1 MSQENEKKGLFERTD
16 DKASSKVKSAFDED
30 VRPDDVTTDDDV
42 ASEAPAEAAA
52 DDAGEAK
59 DPTEVVNERLRE
71 RSFEI
76 AESEDDEADAAS
88 KADETPEAA
97 PKKTVETA
105 ADAIDA
111 MAAEVE
117 ASEKAADAASEPEA
131 ASEEAS
137 KETSEDA
144 ADAAETEAAEPE
156 EAETDEGKK
165 ADGSAESKLAAEI
178 DEIFAAKPEAED
190 TEEAG
195 KPADET
201 AETPEAEVESDEEQV
216 DETAEASEAEA
227 ESDEEQADETAE
239 ASESEP
245 VEADVK
251 PADETTEA
259 PEAKADK
266 ADEASSDKTEE
277 ADAAASQ
284 AETVEAAAAEAAE
297 SAADAEEKAEP
308 KAKKSKQQPKPRQRK
323 AASKAKIVGGI
334 IAAIAIIY
342 AAFAVYFNY
351 HFFPNTAINGLA
363 ASGKTV
369 SAISSSVENRAD
381 TYSVELKGRKGE
393 TEKIT
398 ATALGLNYQ
407 GKKRVQQILSNQNG
421 FAWPAYLLSGKKSY
435 SAISYDKDKIDY
447 LVRNLFQVSGSQVEA
462 ARNAQPVYKDG
473 KIVIEDQIS
482 GSTVDQTK
490 LKKLLI
496 NAIAD
501 GDSTIDLKAEDCYV
515 QPKYTS
521 SSKKVKQAAA
531 KMRKMIKAEITYTFG
546 SDKVVIDKSVFGPW
560 LTVDDKMNV
569 TIDQT
574 QLKKYLYDLAYKTNT
589 YYGKHTFKT
598 TGGSTI
604 TVNGGNYGWRI
615 DRDAEAKNL
624 TQEIEAGKVITRD
637 PEYSKKGK
645 VRNSTYDDIGDSYVE
660 VSIGAQH
667 MWVYKDGKKVVDTA
681 VVTGDVTKGNGTTPG
696 AYYIAYKERH
706 ATLKGQGYSTPVSY
720 WMPFNGGQ
728 GIHDSYWRGA
738 YGGSI
743 YRGNGSHGCV
753 NTPPAQVALVWD
765 NVSQGTPVIVY

>member
-30 VRPDDVTTDDDV
+30 IRPDDVTTEDAV
-42 ASEAPAEAAA
+42 SSEAPAEATA

-76 AESEDDEADAAS
+76 AEGEDEDDEADAAPET
-88 KADETPEAA
+88 AETPEAA

-117 ASEKAADAASEPEA
+117 ASAKAADAAAEPEET
-131 ASEEAS
+131 SEE
-137 KETSEDA
+137 KSEDA
-144 ADAAETEAAEPE
+144 ADADANEAAETEASELE
-156 EAETDEGKK
+156 EAESDEAKDEG
-165 ADGSAESKLAAEI
+165 GSAESKLAAEI
-178 DEIFAAKPEAED
+178 DEVFAAKSEAEAPADETTETPEAEAESD
-190 TEEAG
+190 EEPVDETA
-195 KPADET
+195 KSAEAEAADET
-201 AETPEAEVESDEEQV
+201 AEADAKPA

-227 ESDEEQADETAE
+227 DKTDEADEGAAQAETAE
-239 ASESEP
+239 AAA
-245 VEADVK
+245 VED
-251 PADETTEA
+251 
-259 PEAKADK
+259 
-266 ADEASSDKTEE
+266 
-277 ADAAASQ
+277 
-284 AETVEAAAAEAAE
+284 AE
-297 SAADAEEKAEP
+297 SKADAEEKAEP
-308 KAKKSKQQPKPRQRK
+308 KAKKQKKQPKPRQRK
-323 AASKAKIVGGI
+323 AAPKAKIIGGI

-398 ATALGLNYQ
+398 ATALGLKYQ

-421 FAWPAYLLSGKKSY
+421 FAWPAHLLSGKKSY

-490 LKKLLI
+490 LNKLLI
-496 NAIAD
+496 SAIAD
-501 GDSTIDLKAEDCYV
+501 GDSTIDLKKEDCYV

-624 TQEIEAGKVITRD
+624 TQEIEAGKVITRN

-645 VRNSTYDDIGDSYVE
+645 VRNSTYDDVGDSYVE

-706 ATLKGQGYSTPVSY
+706 ATLKGEGYSTPVSY

-738 YGGSI
+738 YGGTI

>member
-30 VRPDDVTTDDDV
+30 IRPDDVTTEDAV
-42 ASEAPAEAAA
+42 SSEAPAEATA

-76 AESEDDEADAAS
+76 AEGEDEDDEADAAS

-117 ASEKAADAASEPEA
+117 ASAKAADAAAEPEET
-131 ASEEAS
+131 SEE
-137 KETSEDA
+137 KSEDA
-144 ADAAETEAAEPE
+144 ADADANEAAETEASELE
-156 EAETDEGKK
+156 EAESDEAKDEG
-165 ADGSAESKLAAEI
+165 GSAESKLAAEI
-178 DEIFAAKPEAED
+178 DEVFAAKSEAEAPADETTETPEAEAESD
-190 TEEAG
+190 EEPVDETA
-195 KPADET
+195 KSAEAEAADET
-201 AETPEAEVESDEEQV
+201 AEADAKPA

-227 ESDEEQADETAE
+227 DKAEEADEGAAQAETAE
-239 ASESEP
+239 AAA
-245 VEADVK
+245 VED
-251 PADETTEA
+251 
-259 PEAKADK
+259 
-266 ADEASSDKTEE
+266 
-277 ADAAASQ
+277 
-284 AETVEAAAAEAAE
+284 AE
-297 SAADAEEKAEP
+297 SKADAEEKAEP
-308 KAKKSKQQPKPRQRK
+308 KAKKQKKQPKPRQRK
-323 AASKAKIVGGI
+323 AAPKAKIVGGI

-398 ATALGLNYQ
+398 ATALGLKYQ

-421 FAWPAYLLSGKKSY
+421 FAWPAHLLSGKKSY

-496 NAIAD
+496 NAIAV

-624 TQEIEAGKVITRD
+624 TQEIEAGKVITRN

-660 VSIGAQH
+660 VSINDQH

-706 ATLKGQGYSTPVSY
+706 ATLKGEGYSTPVSY

-738 YGGSI
+738 YGGTI

>member
-30 VRPDDVTTDDDV
+30 VRPDDVTTDDTV
-42 ASEAPAEAAA
+42 SSEASAESTA

-76 AESEDDEADAAS
+76 AEGEDEDEN
-88 KADETPEAA
+88 KADQEDTKSETSEAA
-97 PKKTVETA
+97 PKKTIETA

-117 ASEKAADAASEPEA
+117 ASAKAADAAAEPEET
-131 ASEEAS
+131 SEE
-137 KETSEDA
+137 KSEDA
-144 ADAAETEAAEPE
+144 ADADANEAAETEASELE
-156 EAETDEGKK
+156 EAESDEAKDEG
-165 ADGSAESKLAAEI
+165 GSAESKLAAEI
-178 DEIFAAKPEAED
+178 DEVFAAKPEAE
-190 TEEAG
+190 EAEAAEA
-195 KPADET
+195 PADET
-201 AETPEAEVESDEEQV
+201 TETP
-216 DETAEASEAEA
+216 EAEA
-227 ESDEEQADETAE
+227 ESDEEPVDETAKSAE
-239 ASESEP
+239 A
-245 VEADVK
+245 EADK
-251 PADETTEA
+251 TDEADEG
-259 PEAKADK
+259 
-266 ADEASSDKTEE
+266 
-277 ADAAASQ
+277 AAQ
-284 AETVEAAAAEAAE
+284 AETAGAAAAKAAE
-297 SAADAEEKAEP
+297 PAADAEEKAESKAKP
-308 KAKKSKQQPKPRQRK
+308 AKAKKAKQQPKPRKRK
-323 AASKAKIVGGI
+323 IAPKVKIVGGI

-351 HFFPNTAINGLA
+351 HFFPNTAINGLT

-398 ATALGLNYQ
+398 ATALGLKYQ

-421 FAWPAYLLSGKKSY
+421 FAWLAHLLSGKKSY

-490 LKKLLI
+490 LNKLLI
-496 NAIAD
+496 SAIAD
-501 GDSTIDLKAEDCYV
+501 GDSTIDLKKEDCYV

-598 TGGSTI
+598 TGGSTV

-624 TQEIEAGKVITRD
+624 TQEIEAGKVITRN

-660 VSIGAQH
+660 VSIANQH

-706 ATLKGQGYSTPVSY
+706 ATLKGEGYSTPVSY

-738 YGGSI
+738 YGGTI

>member
-30 VRPDDVTTDDDV
+30 VRPDDVTTDDTV
-42 ASEAPAEAAA
+42 SSEASAESTAA
-52 DDAGEAK
+52 DAGEAK

-76 AESEDDEADAAS
+76 AEGEDEDEN
-88 KADETPEAA
+88 KADQEDTKSETSEAA
-97 PKKTVETA
+97 PKKTIETA

-117 ASEKAADAASEPEA
+117 ASAKAADAAAEPEET
-131 ASEEAS
+131 SEE
-137 KETSEDA
+137 KSEDA
-144 ADAAETEAAEPE
+144 ADADANEAAETEASELE
-156 EAETDEGKK
+156 EAESDEAKDEG
-165 ADGSAESKLAAEI
+165 GSAESKLAAEI
-178 DEIFAAKPEAED
+178 DEVFAAKPEAE
-190 TEEAG
+190 EAEAAEA
-195 KPADET
+195 PADET
-201 AETPEAEVESDEEQV
+201 TETP
-216 DETAEASEAEA
+216 EAEA
-227 ESDEEQADETAE
+227 ESDEEPVDETAKSAE
-239 ASESEP
+239 A
-245 VEADVK
+245 EADK
-251 PADETTEA
+251 TDEADEG
-259 PEAKADK
+259 
-266 ADEASSDKTEE
+266 
-277 ADAAASQ
+277 AAQ
-284 AETVEAAAAEAAE
+284 AETAGAAAAKAAE
-297 SAADAEEKAEP
+297 PAADAEEKAESKAKP
-308 KAKKSKQQPKPRQRK
+308 AKAKKAKQQPKPRKRK
-323 AASKAKIVGGI
+323 IAPKVKIVGGI

-351 HFFPNTAINGLA
+351 HFFPNTAINGLT

-398 ATALGLNYQ
+398 ATALGLKYQ

-421 FAWPAYLLSGKKSY
+421 FAWLAHLLSGKKSY

-490 LKKLLI
+490 LNKLLI
-496 NAIAD
+496 SAIAD
-501 GDSTIDLKAEDCYV
+501 GDSTIDLKKEDCYV

-598 TGGSTI
+598 TGGSTV

-624 TQEIEAGKVITRD
+624 TQEIEAGKVITRN

-660 VSIGAQH
+660 VSIANQH

-706 ATLKGQGYSTPVSY
+706 ATLKGEGYSTPVSY

-738 YGGSI
+738 YGGTI

>member
-1 MSQENEKKGLFERTD
+1 MSQENEKKGGLFERTD
-16 DKASSKVKSAFDED
+16 REDSPKVKPAFDED
-30 VRPDDVTTDDDV
+30 VRQDDVTTDDAV
-42 ASEAPAEAAA
+42 TSEAPAEAAA
-52 DDAGEAK
+52 EDVGEAK

-239 ASESEP
+239 ASEAE
-245 VEADVK
+245 
-251 PADETTEA
+251 
-259 PEAKADK
+259 ADK
-266 ADEASSDKTEE
+266 AAEGPSDLTEE
-277 ADAAASQ
+277 TDEVAAQDESAG
-284 AETVEAAAAEAAE
+284 AAAAEDAE
-297 SAADAEEKAEP
+297 SKADAEEKATP
-308 KAKKSKQQPKPRQRK
+308 KAKKQKPQPKPRQRK
-323 AASKAKIVGGI
+323 AAPKAKIVGGI

-342 AAFAVYFNY
+342 AAFAIYFNY

-421 FAWPAYLLSGKKSY
+421 FAWPAHLFSGTESY

-473 KIVIEDQIS
+473 KIVIEDQVS

-501 GDSTIDLKAEDCYV
+501 GDSTINLKKEDCYV

-560 LTVDDKMNV
+560 LTVDDNMNV

-574 QLKKYLYDLAYKTNT
+574 QLKQYLYDLAYKTNT

-660 VSIGAQH
+660 VSISDQH

-706 ATLKGQGYSTPVSY
+706 ATLKGEGYSTPVSY

-738 YGGSI
+738 YGGTI

>member
-1 MSQENEKKGLFERTD
+1 MSQENEKKGGLFERTD
-16 DKASSKVKSAFDED
+16 REDSPKVKPAFDED
-30 VRPDDVTTDDDV
+30 VRQDDVTTDDGV
-42 ASEAPAEAAA
+42 TSKAPAEAATE
-52 DDAGEAK
+52 DAGEAK

-178 DEIFAAKPEAED
+178 DEVFAAKSEAED
-190 TEEAG
+190 TEAAEAS
-195 KPADET
+195 ADET
-201 AETPEAEVESDEEQV
+201 TETPEAEV
-216 DETAEASEAEA
+216 

-259 PEAKADK
+259 PEAEADK

-277 ADAAASQ
+277 ADAAAPQ

-308 KAKKSKQQPKPRQRK
+308 KAKKSKQQPKSRQRK
-323 AASKAKIVGGI
+323 AAPKVKIVGI
-334 IAAIAIIY
+334 AIAAIAIIY

-398 ATALGLNYQ
+398 ATALGLKYQ

-421 FAWPAYLLSGKKSY
+421 FAWPAHLFSGTKSY

-496 NAIAD
+496 NAIAA
-501 GDSTIDLKAEDCYV
+501 GDSTINLKKEDCYV

-560 LTVDDKMNV
+560 LTVDDNMNV
-569 TIDQT
+569 TVDQT
-574 QLKKYLYDLAYKTNT
+574 QLKQYLYDLAYKTNT

-660 VSIGAQH
+660 VSISDQH

-706 ATLKGQGYSTPVSY
+706 ATLKGEGYSTPVSY

-738 YGGSI
+738 YGGTI

>member
-1 MSQENEKKGLFERTD
+1 MSQENEKKGGLFERTD
-16 DKASSKVKSAFDED
+16 REDSPKVKPAFDED
-30 VRPDDVTTDDDV
+30 VRQDDVTTDDAV
-42 ASEAPAEAAA
+42 TSEAPAEAAA
-52 DDAGEAK
+52 EDVGEAK

-201 AETPEAEVESDEEQV
+201 AEMPEAEAESDEKQADETAEASEDEAESDEEPA
-216 DETAEASEAEA
+216 DETTEASEAEA

-239 ASESEP
+239 ASEAE
-245 VEADVK
+245 
-251 PADETTEA
+251 
-259 PEAKADK
+259 ADK
-266 ADEASSDKTEE
+266 AEE
-277 ADAAASQ
+277 ADEAAPQ

-308 KAKKSKQQPKPRQRK
+308 KAKKQKKQPKPRQRK
-323 AASKAKIVGGI
+323 AAPKAKIVGGI

-398 ATALGLNYQ
+398 ATALGLKYQ

>member
-76 AESEDDEADAAS
+76 AEGEDEDDEADAAS

-117 ASEKAADAASEPEA
+117 ASAKAADAAAEPEET
-131 ASEEAS
+131 SEE
-137 KETSEDA
+137 KSEDA
-144 ADAAETEAAEPE
+144 ADADANEAAETEASELE
-156 EAETDEGKK
+156 EAESDEAKDEG
-165 ADGSAESKLAAEI
+165 GSAESKLAAEI
-178 DEIFAAKPEAED
+178 DEVFAAKPEAE
-190 TEEAG
+190 EAEAAEA
-195 KPADET
+195 PADET
-201 AETPEAEVESDEEQV
+201 TETP
-216 DETAEASEAEA
+216 EAEA
-227 ESDEEQADETAE
+227 ESDEEPVDETAKSAEAEAADETAE

-245 VEADVK
+245 VEADAK
-251 PADETTEA
+251 PADETAEA
-259 PEAKADK
+259 SEAEADK
-266 ADEASSDKTEE
+266 AEE
-277 ADAAASQ
+277 ADEAAAQ
-284 AETVEAAAAEAAE
+284 AETAEAAAVEDAE
-297 SAADAEEKAEP
+297 SKADAEEKAEP
-308 KAKKSKQQPKPRQRK
+308 EAQPVKEKTSKKQPKPRKRK
-323 AASKAKIVGGI
+323 IAPKVKIVGGI

-351 HFFPNTAINGLA
+351 HFFPNTAINGLT

-398 ATALGLNYQ
+398 ATALGLKYQ

-421 FAWPAYLLSGKKSY
+421 FAWPAHLFSKTENH
-435 SAISYDKDKIDY
+435 SAIAYDKDKVDY

-496 NAIAD
+496 NAIAV

-598 TGGSTI
+598 TGGSTV

-624 TQEIEAGKVITRD
+624 TQEIEAGKVITRN

-660 VSIGAQH
+660 VSIANQH

-706 ATLKGQGYSTPVSY
+706 ATLKGEGYSTPVSY

-738 YGGSI
+738 YGGTI

>member
-30 VRPDDVTTDDDV
+30 VRPDDVTTDDTV
-42 ASEAPAEAAA
+42 SSEASAESTA

-76 AESEDDEADAAS
+76 AEGEDEDEN
-88 KADETPEAA
+88 KADQEDTKSETSEAA
-97 PKKTVETA
+97 PKKTIETA

-117 ASEKAADAASEPEA
+117 ASAKAADAAAEPEET
-131 ASEEAS
+131 SEE
-137 KETSEDA
+137 KSEDA
-144 ADAAETEAAEPE
+144 ADADANEAAETEASELE
-156 EAETDEGKK
+156 EAESDEAKDEG
-165 ADGSAESKLAAEI
+165 GSAESKLAAEI
-178 DEIFAAKPEAED
+178 DEVFAAKPEAEEAEAAEAPAD
-190 TEEAG
+190 ETTETPEAEAESDEEPVDETA
-195 KPADET
+195 KSAEAEAADET
-201 AETPEAEVESDEEQV
+201 AEADAKPA

-227 ESDEEQADETAE
+227 DKTDEADEG
-239 ASESEP
+239 
-245 VEADVK
+245 
-251 PADETTEA
+251 
-259 PEAKADK
+259 
-266 ADEASSDKTEE
+266 
-277 ADAAASQ
+277 AAQ
-284 AETVEAAAAEAAE
+284 AETAGAAAVEDAEP
-297 SAADAEEKAEP
+297 AADAEEKAESKAKP
-308 KAKKSKQQPKPRQRK
+308 AKAKKAKQQPKPRKRK
-323 AASKAKIVGGI
+323 IAPKVKIVGGI

-351 HFFPNTAINGLA
+351 HFFPNTDINGLA

-398 ATALGLNYQ
+398 ATALGLKYQ

-421 FAWPAYLLSGKKSY
+421 FAWPAHLFSGTKSY

-624 TQEIEAGKVITRD
+624 TQEIKAGKVITRD

-706 ATLKGQGYSTPVSY
+706 ATLKGEGYSTPVSY

-738 YGGSI
+738 YGGTI

>member
-76 AESEDDEADAAS
+76 AEGEDEDDEADAAS

-117 ASEKAADAASEPEA
+117 ASAKAADAAAEPEET
-131 ASEEAS
+131 SEE
-137 KETSEDA
+137 KSEDA
-144 ADAAETEAAEPE
+144 ADADANEAAETEASELE
-156 EAETDEGKK
+156 EAESDEAKDEG
-165 ADGSAESKLAAEI
+165 GSAESKLAAEI
-178 DEIFAAKPEAED
+178 DEVFAAKPEAE
-190 TEEAG
+190 EAEAAEA
-195 KPADET
+195 PADET
-201 AETPEAEVESDEEQV
+201 TETP
-216 DETAEASEAEA
+216 EAEA
-227 ESDEEQADETAE
+227 ESDEEPVDETAKSAE
-239 ASESEP
+239 A
-245 VEADVK
+245 EADK
-251 PADETTEA
+251 TDEADEG
-259 PEAKADK
+259 
-266 ADEASSDKTEE
+266 
-277 ADAAASQ
+277 AAQ
-284 AETVEAAAAEAAE
+284 AETAGAAAAKAAE
-297 SAADAEEKAEP
+297 PAADAEEKAESKAKP
-308 KAKKSKQQPKPRQRK
+308 AKAKKAKQQPKPRKRK
-323 AASKAKIVGGI
+323 IAPKVKIVGGI

-351 HFFPNTAINGLA
+351 HFFPNTAINGLT

-398 ATALGLNYQ
+398 ATALGLKYQ

-421 FAWPAYLLSGKKSY
+421 FAWLAHLLSGKKSY

-490 LKKLLI
+490 LNKLLI
-496 NAIAD
+496 SAIAD
-501 GDSTIDLKAEDCYV
+501 GDSTIDLKKEDCYV

-598 TGGSTI
+598 TGGSTV

-624 TQEIEAGKVITRD
+624 TQEIEAGKVITRN

-660 VSIGAQH
+660 VSIANQH

-706 ATLKGQGYSTPVSY
+706 ATLKGEGYSTPVSY

-738 YGGSI
+738 YGGTI

>member
-1 MSQENEKKGLFERTD
+1 MSQENEKKGGLFERTD
-16 DKASSKVKSAFDED
+16 REDSPKVKPAFDED
-30 VRPDDVTTDDDV
+30 VRQDDVTTDDAV
-42 ASEAPAEAAA
+42 TSEAPAEAAA
-52 DDAGEAK
+52 EDVGEAK

-239 ASESEP
+239 ASEAE
-245 VEADVK
+245 
-251 PADETTEA
+251 
-259 PEAKADK
+259 ADK
-266 ADEASSDKTEE
+266 AAEGPSDLTEE
-277 ADAAASQ
+277 TDEVAAQDESAG
-284 AETVEAAAAEAAE
+284 AAAAEDAE
-297 SAADAEEKAEP
+297 SKADAEEKATP
-308 KAKKSKQQPKPRQRK
+308 KAKKQKPQPKPRQRK
-323 AASKAKIVGGI
+323 AAPKAKIVGGI

-342 AAFAVYFNY
+342 AAFAIYFNY

-369 SAISSSVENRAD
+369 SAISSSVENRVD

-398 ATALGLNYQ
+398 ATALGLKYQ

-421 FAWPAYLLSGKKSY
+421 FAWPAHLFSGTKSY

-496 NAIAD
+496 NAIAA

-569 TIDQT
+569 AIDQT

-624 TQEIEAGKVITRD
+624 TQEIEAGKVITRN

-645 VRNSTYDDIGDSYVE
+645 VRNSTYDDVGDSYVE
-660 VSIGAQH
+660 VSINDQH

-706 ATLKGQGYSTPVSY
+706 ATLKGEGYSTPVSY

-738 YGGSI
+738 YGGTI

>member
-30 VRPDDVTTDDDV
+30 IRPDDVTTEDAV
-42 ASEAPAEAAA
+42 SSEAPAEATA

-76 AESEDDEADAAS
+76 AEGEDEDENEGGS
-88 KADETPEAA
+88 GRRPNRTKRSEAA
-97 PKKTVETA
+97 PKKTIETA

-117 ASEKAADAASEPEA
+117 ASAKAADAAAEPEET
-131 ASEEAS
+131 SEE
-137 KETSEDA
+137 KSEDA
-144 ADAAETEAAEPE
+144 ADADANEAAETEASELE
-156 EAETDEGKK
+156 EAESDEAKDEG
-165 ADGSAESKLAAEI
+165 GSAESKLAAEI
-178 DEIFAAKPEAED
+178 DEVFAAKSEAEAPADETTETPEAEAESD
-190 TEEAG
+190 EEPVDETA
-195 KPADET
+195 KSAEAEAADET
-201 AETPEAEVESDEEQV
+201 AEADAKPA

-227 ESDEEQADETAE
+227 DKTDEADEGAAQAETAE
-239 ASESEP
+239 AAA
-245 VEADVK
+245 VED
-251 PADETTEA
+251 
-259 PEAKADK
+259 
-266 ADEASSDKTEE
+266 
-277 ADAAASQ
+277 
-284 AETVEAAAAEAAE
+284 AE
-297 SAADAEEKAEP
+297 SKADAEEKAEP
-308 KAKKSKQQPKPRQRK
+308 KAKKQKKQPKPRQRK
-323 AASKAKIVGGI
+323 AAPKAKIIGGI

-398 ATALGLNYQ
+398 ATALGLKYQ

-421 FAWPAYLLSGKKSY
+421 FAWPAHLLSGKKSY

-496 NAIAD
+496 NAIAV

-624 TQEIEAGKVITRD
+624 TQEIEAGKVITRN

-660 VSIGAQH
+660 VSIGESAHVGVQ
-667 MWVYKDGKKVVDTA
+667 GRQE
-681 VVTGDVTKGNGTTPG
+681 GR
-696 AYYIAYKERH
+696 RH
-706 ATLKGQGYSTPVSY
+706 GGRHRRRHQGQR
-720 WMPFNGGQ
+720 
-728 GIHDSYWRGA
+728 HDAGRLLH
-738 YGGSI
+738 
-743 YRGNGSHGCV
+743 R
-753 NTPPAQVALVWD
+753 L
-765 NVSQGTPVIVY
+765 QGTPRDAEGRRLFDTGFLLDAL

>member
-1 MSQENEKKGLFERTD
+1 MSQENEKKGGLFERTD
-16 DKASSKVKSAFDED
+16 REDSPKVKPAFDED
-30 VRPDDVTTDDDV
+30 VRQDDVTTDDAV
-42 ASEAPAEAAA
+42 TSEAPAEAAA
-52 DDAGEAK
+52 EDVGEAK

-178 DEIFAAKPEAED
+178 DEVFAAMPEAE
-190 TEEAG
+190 EAEA
-195 KPADET
+195 PTDET
-201 AETPEAEVESDEEQV
+201 TEPEEDKADDKPV
-216 DETAEASEAEA
+216 DETAKSAEAEA
-227 ESDEEQADETAE
+227 VDETAE

-259 PEAKADK
+259 PEAEADK

-277 ADAAASQ
+277 ADAAAPQ

-351 HFFPNTAINGLA
+351 HFFPNTDINGLA

-398 ATALGLNYQ
+398 ATALGLKYQ

-421 FAWPAYLLSGKKSY
+421 FAWPAHLLSGKKSY

-496 NAIAD
+496 NAIAA
-501 GDSTIDLKAEDCYV
+501 GDSTINLKKEDCYV

-624 TQEIEAGKVITRD
+624 TQEIEAGKVITRN

-660 VSIGAQH
+660 VSISDQH

-706 ATLKGQGYSTPVSY
+706 ATLKGEGYSTPVSY

-738 YGGSI
+738 YGGTI